1 MAAASIRALISPS
14 LACVSWKSARVWP
27 NILRVLAWA
36 TASAKARRAMPS
48 AAAATE
54 ARKMSSVCMASL
66 KPPLTLPTRASLPT
80 WQSVNVSV
88 ASGCG
93 AITWMWA
100 LLSRPGASA
109 LTIKALMP
117 RAPASGS
124 VLANT
129 T

>member
-1 MAAASIRALISPS
+1 
-14 LACVSWKSARVWP
+14 
-27 NILRVLAWA
+27 
-36 TASAKARRAMPS
+36 
-48 AAAATE
+48 
-54 ARKMSSVCMASL
+54 MSSVCMASL
-66 KPPLTLPTRASLPT
+66 KPPLTVPTKASCPT
-80 WQSVNVSV
+80 VQSVKVSV

-93 AITWMWA
+93 AITWMCA

-109 LTIKALMP
+109 STMKALMP